1 MHVHGPWPHSGLH
14 QDRRPNSDRG
24 PDRHRR
30 RVPGRRQHP
39 APGRARTR
47 IDHCCVHLG
56 RGVARH
62 GGRFWLLRRGGL
74 RNRDRGHRAAGP
86 QTAGGAFL
94 PSQGASPRDR
104 PTARRTSSVN
114 NRSVA
119 IVTDSTSDLP
129 SQLART
135 RSITIVPLTLHFEGL
150 SLLDGVDIRPSEFYR
165 KLPNATTHPT
175 TSQPAPGQFAEK
187 YSELLA
193 NHDEVVSVHISEKLS
208 GTYASAVQ
216 GAEMTDAKR
225 VHVVDSQLVSMS
237 LGLLTLA
244 ASELAAKGAS
254 ADAVVE
260 RISAMRDQVQTY
272 FSVAT
277 LEFLR
282 RGGRIGRASALLG
295 SVLQVKPVLCIRDG
309 LVTPLERVRTFDRAL
324 NRVIDLAREVDRGK
338 GLCVVVGHADAEE
351 DAERVAR
358 ELEPVAETLMIQPL
372 GPVVGAHAGPGV
384 VGVGCYPADLLPL
397 GIKTAASARARA

>member
-1 MHVHGPWPHSGLH
+1 MT
-14 QDRRPNSDRG
+14 DRN
-24 PDRHRR
+24 
-30 RVPGRRQHP
+30 
-39 APGRARTR
+39 
-47 IDHCCVHLG
+47 
-56 RGVARH
+56 
-62 GGRFWLLRRGGL
+62 
-74 RNRDRGHRAAGP
+74 
-86 QTAGGAFL
+86 
-94 PSQGASPRDR
+94 
-104 PTARRTSSVN
+104 
-114 NRSVA
+114 VA

-135 RSITIVPLTLHFEGL
+135 RSITIVPLTLHFDGR
-150 SLLDGVDIRPSEFYR
+150 SLLDGVDIKPSEFYR
-165 KLPNATTHPT
+165 KLPNATMHPT
-175 TSQPAPGQFAEK
+175 TSQPAPGQFAEA
-187 YSELLA
+187 YGELLT
-193 NHDEVVSVHISEKLS
+193 NHDAVVSVHISEKLS

-216 GAEMTDAKR
+216 GAEMTDPKR

-244 ASELAAKGAS
+244 ASELAAQGAS
-254 ADAVVE
+254 AESVVE